1 MKIKNLILLTFFLCF
16 FAAANNPAL
25 CGEKTYAH
33 EPPDR
38 IVVEKRKFVLTLY
51 REGKE
56 VLSFPVAVGRNK
68 GNKQRVGDLR
78 TPVGT
83 FMVERIHDSSHW
95 VHDFKDG
102 KGPIKGAYGPW
113 FIRLKTGWSGIGIHG
128 THDPG
133 SIGQRA
139 TEGCV
144 RLRNDH
150 LELLVKHVEPGL
162 VVVIEE

>member
-1 MKIKNLILLTFFLCF
+1 MTQAI
-16 FAAANNPAL
+16 
-25 CGEKTYAH
+25 GS
-33 EPPDR
+33 R
-38 IVVEKRKFVLTLY
+38 
-51 REGKE
+51 
-56 VLSFPVAVGRNK
+56 
-68 GNKQRVGDLR
+68 
-78 TPVGT
+78 
-83 FMVERIHDSSHW
+83 
-95 VHDFKDG
+95 FKDG
-102 KGPIKGAYGPW
+102 KGTIKGAYGPW